1 MYNASRAA
9 TPPLQGASKVFV
21 QRVLEFM
28 VSAAIGLTPFL
39 GKAGVP
45 GFTSILALY
54 PQQLQSSLVP
64 LSSFV
69 MGAAVVATDFFLRG
83 KTPSESRARSMFR
96 RMLLVMGLAL
106 MGILT
111 IYTLAVAAV
120 PFNGGESYASFVVG
134 FPPRR
139 HMSELCKKSCEG
151 VSAPECIKR
160 QTGFRTDVVTS
171 CFGETDVALASLA
184 GSICYL
190 TLMGTLAA
198 MIGLGIVTYRRPRS
212 A

>member
-1 MYNASRAA
+1 A
-9 TPPLQGASKVFV
+9 
-21 QRVLEFM
+21 
-28 VSAAIGLTPFL
+28 PFL

-45 GFTSILALY
+45 GFSSILALY

-83 KTPSESRARSMFR
+83 KTPSEGRARALFQ
-96 RMLLVMGLAL
+96 RMLVLMGLAL
-106 MGILT
+106 IGILT

-120 PFNGGESYASFVVG
+120 PYNGGESYASFVVG
-134 FPPRR
+134 FPPHR
-139 HMSELCKKSCEG
+139 HMSELCKKSCDG
-151 VSAPECIKR
+151 VSAAECIKR

-184 GSICYL
+184 GSMCY
-190 TLMGTLAA
+190 
-198 MIGLGIVTYRRPRS
+198 
-212 A
+212 